1 MNQIQ
6 DENFEK
12 QDRTG
17 ETSKIEGRA
26 REGAGRGVMT
36 TMAMAGGAFGKLPER
51 LTVAREKALL
61 GDYEAAEQKFAEVL
75 SALAQRADSVI
86 DPYVQ
91 STILKCRNELNEELD
106 VVRSLM
112 AETKSGFSLAAP
124 KPAAASSR
132 GAGQNEAREV
142 AMPSSCSSSL
152 IDQFQA
158 QNALAPKVPELPRED
173 PPAVEAPPRERV
185 GGNAPSPAR
194 FNDPHIQIFDPR
206 EREAG
211 PPPRDPDVWPPPSRD
226 GRPKRVPRKPELSSN
241 QGSLP
246 AWAVSRAAA
255 NDGHHS
261 HGGNSARTPAASSSS
276 RHGGPVRSSGYGK
289 PRPAARRPA
298 GGAARSGSGKSKQAV
313 TKYEGP
319 DQELMAMLERD
330 VLNRSPSV
338 KWGDIAGL
346 SEAKRILEEAVV
358 LPLWM
363 PDYFKGIRRPW
374 KGVLMFGPPG
384 TGKTMLAKAVATECG
399 TTFFNV
405 SSSTLASKYRGE
417 SEKMV
422 RCLFEMAR
430 QNAPS
435 TIFIDEIDSLCTSRG
450 KDGEHESSRRVK
462 SEILTQLDGCTS
474 SDESDKKVMVLAATN
489 FPWDL
494 DEALRRRLEKRIY
507 IPLPGLDER
516 KELLKIN
523 LKEVEVSDDLE
534 MTSLA
539 DKLEGHSGDDIT
551 NVCRDASMNGMRRK
565 IAGKRPEEI
574 RRMGAE
580 DMAEP
585 ITMADFVQ
593 ATNRIS
599 PSVSKEDIKKHEQW
613 RDEYGSC

>member
-1 MNQIQ
+1 
-6 DENFEK
+6 
-12 QDRTG
+12 
-17 ETSKIEGRA
+17 
-26 REGAGRGVMT
+26 MT
-36 TMAMAGGAFGKLPER
+36 FDGKNVQNVFKKLPDR

-61 GDYEAAEQKFAEVL
+61 GDYDSAEQKFAEIL
-75 SALAQRADSVI
+75 STLAQRADNII

-91 STILKCRNELNEELD
+91 STLLKCRQELTSELEIIQGLKREIGSVGNSAFVPGQVD
-106 VVRSLM
+106 
-112 AETKSGFSLAAP
+112 
-124 KPAAASSR
+124 AASRFDATDS
-132 GAGQNEAREV
+132 N
-142 AMPSSCSSSL
+142 SSLQGKAQSL

-158 QNALAPKVPELPRED
+158 QNALSSKRVPPEVAAVSRPD
-173 PPAVEAPPRERV
+173 PQ
-185 GGNAPSPAR
+185 
-194 FNDPHIQIFDPR
+194 IQIFDPR
-206 EREAG
+206 DPSSRPAVADNHASLG
-211 PPPRDPDVWPPPSRD
+211 PSPPFRDPDVWPPPSRD
-226 GRPKRVPRKPELSSN
+226 GPVTVTRKPQGGRSRPSRKPELSSD
-241 QGSLP
+241 SLP
-246 AWAVSRAAA
+246 GWAQRAAA
-255 NDGHHS
+255 DMPGSESAPTVSSTSNNGYHYPRA
-261 HGGNSARTPAASSSS
+261 SARSRPPANTK
-276 RHGGPVRSSGYGK
+276 PPTEVRARVNSNN
-289 PRPAARRPA
+289 RRPA
-298 GGAARSGSGKSKQAV
+298 GGSKSRKDQSQ
-313 TKYEGP
+313 TRYDGP

-338 KWGDIAGL
+338 HWNDIAGL

-422 RCLFEMAR
+422 RCLFDMAR
-430 QNAPS
+430 ANAPS

-462 SEILTQLDGCTS
+462 SEILVQLDGCTS

-507 IPLPGLDER
+507 IPLPGLEER

-523 LKEVEVSDDLE
+523 LKEVEVSSDLE
-534 MTSLA
+534 MTTLA
-539 DKLEGHSGDDIT
+539 GKLEGHSGDDIT

-574 RRMGAE
+574 RNMSSE

-585 ITMADFVQ
+585 ISMADFLQ
-593 ATNRIS
+593 ATSRIS

-613 RDEYGSC
+613 RDEYGSS